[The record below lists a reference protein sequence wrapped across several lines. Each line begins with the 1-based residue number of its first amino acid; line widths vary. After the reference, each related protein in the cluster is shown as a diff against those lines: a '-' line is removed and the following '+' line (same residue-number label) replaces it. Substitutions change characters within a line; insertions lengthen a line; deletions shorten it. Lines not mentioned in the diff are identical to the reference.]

1 MMPPRKG
8 GAPRSETA
16 RVSGPVRETQTQEN
30 ARNSAVGTA
39 APQGVDSPFADRRRF
54 LIWAAM
60 AGFVGPERVTER
72 ILADLS
78 DAGAEWGRT

>member
-1 MMPPRKG
+1 MMRPHEG

-16 RVSGPVRETQTQEN
+16 RGGVPFRETQTQGN
-30 ARNSAVGTA
+30 AGNSAVASA
-39 APQGVDSPFADRRRF
+39 ATQVGDRPFADRRRF

-78 DAGAEWGRT
+78 EAGEAWGRP